1 MKFMLRIISGLMLLT
16 GLGFC
21 GLWLLASVLGK
32 VTPGPAWDAVVMVG
46 LPIAAVGAIGS
57 ILTGQLHDRVQRLF
71 NT

>member
-1 MKFMLRIISGLMLLT
+1 MNSTVRIISGLMLLT

-32 VTPGPAWDAVVMVG
+32 VTPGYAWDAVVMVG
-46 LPIAAVGAIGS
+46 VPIGAVGAIGS
-57 ILTGQLHDRVQRLF
+57 VLTGQLHDRLQRLF